1 MIRSI
6 SIVSMKVADAQ
17 VGFDLVYDGLLMPQA
32 AVSPAFFYDELGS
45 QLFNAIT
52 LLDEYQVT
60 RDELEIFTA
69 HHQSIAEMLP
79 NDCCLI
85 DLGAGN
91 CAKAASLF
99 NSIKPAQYLAIDVSE
114 KTLRESLSALAQKPD
129 SPTLSGLIIDF
140 SKGLPSGCLTGSTKA
155 ELPRVFF
162 YPGSSIGNFQPSEAT
177 AFLQGLRQHHNAQSL
192 VIGVDLIKP
201 APILEAAYNDALGVT
216 AAFNRNILR
225 ALNHAVG
232 TDFELRKWQHVSYFN
247 TQESRIEMHL
257 QATEDTRVS
266 WPGGGRLF
274 RLGETIHTENSYK
287 YTEASFSD
295 LLERA
300 GFKVCAIYPSQS
312 KGFAEFIAR
321 P

>member
-1 MIRSI
+1 MNQTP
-6 SIVSMKVADAQ
+6 SIVCIKSTDTRATPGV
-17 VGFDLVYDGLLMPQA
+17 VYDGLLMPQA

-69 HHQSIAEMLP
+69 HHQTIAEMLP

-177 AFLQGLRQHHNAQSL
+177 AFLQGLIQHHNAQSL

-201 APILEAAYNDALGVT
+201 APMLEAAYNDALGVT

-232 TDFELRKWQHVSYFN
+232 TDFEPRKWQHVSYFN
-247 TQESRIEMHL
+247 TKESRIEMHL